1 MISMMIGIM
10 FCAMGGFLLFFGI
23 KDAFNEEETSFS
35 FFAGS
40 CLMIIGLVFA
50 IAFPIMGYAPVYHE
64 IERDAIVSITETN
77 PDAEA
82 LRLATKYNKEEEEFN
97 NFFYR
102 FSLKSE
108 EEMNLIDIDYYFTK

>member
-1 MISMMIGIM
+1 MISLIIGIV
-10 FCAMGGFLLFFGI
+10 FSAMGGFLLFFAI
-23 KDAFNEEETSFS
+23 KDAFNEEEASFS
-35 FFAGS
+35 FFASS
-40 CLMIIGLVFA
+40 CLIIIGLVFA
-50 IAFPIMGYAPVYHE
+50 IAFPIMGYTPVYHE
-64 IERDAIVSITETN
+64 IDRNVLVSIVETN

-82 LRLATKYNKEEEEFN
+82 LRFVTKYNKEEEFN